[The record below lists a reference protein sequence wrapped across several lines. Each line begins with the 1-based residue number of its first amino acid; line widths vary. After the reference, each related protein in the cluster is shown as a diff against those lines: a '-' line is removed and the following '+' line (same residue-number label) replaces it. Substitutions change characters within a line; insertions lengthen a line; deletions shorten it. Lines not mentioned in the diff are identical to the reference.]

1 MAGNTIGTLFKLTTF
16 GESHGTSIGGIIDGC
31 PPSISLDLEAIQKDL
46 DRRKPGQS
54 AIVTQ
59 RKESDTVKFLSGIF
73 EGKTTGT
80 PIGFVI
86 ENENQKSKDYS
97 HIKDSFR
104 PSHADYVYQQK
115 YGIRDYRGG
124 GRSSARETACR
135 VVAGAVAKQVISSI
149 KIYAFTSSV
158 GDLFIDKP
166 YQDLDFS
173 KIDANDVRCPDST
186 TAEKMIEKNIRT
198 NNEFYIAPVYN
209 EMIRDGEKILHY
221 PIAEMR
227 GLGTPEDLSRFLE
240 NINKNKPSV
249 ILIAG
254 VNGVGKTTTIGKL
267 GKILG
272 QNNKKIV
279 LGAADTF
286 RAAAVSQLEVWAKRI
301 NADII
306 KSEEGADPAS
316 VAYKAL
322 DHAKKNNFDYLLI
335 DTAGRLQNKKNLM
348 DEFKKITKVLKKIDS
363 NAPHE
368 TFLILDAT
376 TGQSAISQ
384 VEEFK
389 KISPITGIIMTKL
402 DGTAKG
408 GILLA
413 IGKKFKLPI
422 IALGM
427 GEKEDD
433 LQTFNSEYFSNALMQ
448 F

>member
-1 MAGNTIGTLFKLTTF
+1 MSVFDKFKLGLSKSSKNF
-16 GESHGTSIGGIIDGC
+16 SSG
-31 PPSISLDLEAIQKDL
+31 LNDL
-46 DRRKPGQS
+46 
-54 AIVTQ
+54 
-59 RKESDTVKFLSGIF
+59 IF
-73 EGKTTGT
+73 K
-80 PIGFVI
+80 
-86 ENENQKSKDYS
+86 K
-97 HIKDSFR
+97 
-104 PSHADYVYQQK
+104 
-115 YGIRDYRGG
+115 
-124 GRSSARETACR
+124 
-135 VVAGAVAKQVISSI
+135 
-149 KIYAFTSSV
+149 
-158 GDLFIDKP
+158 
-166 YQDLDFS
+166 
-173 KIDANDVRCPDST
+173 KIDEDMLNELEDFLIQSDVGVESAKELREKFANTKVNLKTVGKDEIFKIFSNYVSEILKPL
-186 TAEKMIEKNIRT
+186 EKN
-198 NNEFYIAPVYN
+198 
-209 EMIRDGEKILHY
+209 
-221 PIAEMR
+221 
-227 GLGTPEDLSRFLE
+227 LE

-306 KSEEGADPAS
+306 KSVEGADPAS

-402 DGTAKG
+402 DGSAKG

>member
-1 MAGNTIGTLFKLTTF
+1 MSIFDKFKLGLNKSSKNLSSGLNDLIF
-16 GESHGTSIGGIIDGC
+16 KKKIDENMLNELEDFLIQSDVGVES
-31 PPSISLDLEAIQKDL
+31 A
-46 DRRKPGQS
+46 
-54 AIVTQ
+54 
-59 RKESDTVKFLSGIF
+59 KELREKFANT
-73 EGKTTGT
+73 K
-80 PIGFVI
+80 V
-86 ENENQKSKDYS
+86 NQKTVGKDEIFKIFS
-97 HIKDSFR
+97 N
-104 PSHADYVYQQK
+104 YVSE
-115 YGIRDYRGG
+115 I
-124 GRSSARETACR
+124 
-135 VVAGAVAKQVISSI
+135 
-149 KIYAFTSSV
+149 
-158 GDLFIDKP
+158 LKP
-166 YQDLDFS
+166 L
-173 KIDANDVRCPDST
+173 
-186 TAEKMIEKNIRT
+186 EKN
-198 NNEFYIAPVYN
+198 
-209 EMIRDGEKILHY
+209 
-221 PIAEMR
+221 
-227 GLGTPEDLSRFLE
+227 LE

-306 KSEEGADPAS
+306 KSDEGADPAS

-348 DEFKKITKVLKKIDS
+348 DEFKKITKVVKKIDS

-368 TFLILDAT
+368 TFLVLDAT
-376 TGQSAISQ
+376 TGQSAINQ

-389 KISPITGIIMTKL
+389 KITPITGIIMAKL
-402 DGTAKG
+402 DSTAKG

>member
-1 MAGNTIGTLFKLTTF
+1 MSIFDKFKL
-16 GESHGTSIGGIIDGC
+16 GLSKSSKNLSSG
-31 PPSISLDLEAIQKDL
+31 LNDL
-46 DRRKPGQS
+46 
-54 AIVTQ
+54 
-59 RKESDTVKFLSGIF
+59 IF
-73 EGKTTGT
+73 K
-80 PIGFVI
+80 
-86 ENENQKSKDYS
+86 K
-97 HIKDSFR
+97 
-104 PSHADYVYQQK
+104 
-115 YGIRDYRGG
+115 
-124 GRSSARETACR
+124 
-135 VVAGAVAKQVISSI
+135 
-149 KIYAFTSSV
+149 
-158 GDLFIDKP
+158 
-166 YQDLDFS
+166 
-173 KIDANDVRCPDST
+173 KIDENMLNELEDFLIQSDVGVESAKELREKFANTKVNLKTVGKDEIFKIFSNYVSEILKPL
-186 TAEKMIEKNIRT
+186 EKN
-198 NNEFYIAPVYN
+198 
-209 EMIRDGEKILHY
+209 
-221 PIAEMR
+221 
-227 GLGTPEDLSRFLE
+227 LE
-240 NINKNKPSV
+240 NINKNRPSV

-267 GKILG
+267 GKILR

-306 KSEEGADPAS
+306 KSDEGADPAS

>member
-1 MAGNTIGTLFKLTTF
+1 MGIFDKFKL
-16 GESHGTSIGGIIDGC
+16 GLNKSSK
-31 PPSISLDLEAIQKDL
+31 SLSSGLNDL
-46 DRRKPGQS
+46 
-54 AIVTQ
+54 
-59 RKESDTVKFLSGIF
+59 IF
-73 EGKTTGT
+73 K
-80 PIGFVI
+80 
-86 ENENQKSKDYS
+86 
-97 HIKDSFR
+97 R
-104 PSHADYVYQQK
+104 
-115 YGIRDYRGG
+115 
-124 GRSSARETACR
+124 
-135 VVAGAVAKQVISSI
+135 
-149 KIYAFTSSV
+149 
-158 GDLFIDKP
+158 
-166 YQDLDFS
+166 
-173 KIDANDVRCPDST
+173 KIDESMLNELEDFLIQSDVGVESAKELREKFANTKVNPKTSGKDEIYKIFSSYISEILKPL
-186 TAEKMIEKNIRT
+186 EKN
-198 NNEFYIAPVYN
+198 
-209 EMIRDGEKILHY
+209 
-221 PIAEMR
+221 
-227 GLGTPEDLSRFLE
+227 LE

-249 ILIAG
+249 ILVAG

-286 RAAAVSQLEVWAKRI
+286 RAAAVSQLEVWAKKI

-322 DHAKKNNFDYLLI
+322 DYAKKNNFDYLLI

-348 DEFKKITKVLKKIDS
+348 DEFKKITKVVKKIDL

-368 TFLILDAT
+368 TFLVLDAT

-384 VEEFK
+384 VEEFR
-389 KISPITGIIMTKL
+389 KITPITGIIMAKL
-402 DGTAKG
+402 DSTAKG

-413 IGKKFKLPI
+413 IGRKFKLPI

>member
-1 MAGNTIGTLFKLTTF
+1 MSIFDKFNLGLSKSSKNFSSGLNDLIFK
-16 GESHGTSIGGIIDGC
+16 
-31 PPSISLDLEAIQKDL
+31 K
-46 DRRKPGQS
+46 
-54 AIVTQ
+54 
-59 RKESDTVKFLSGIF
+59 
-73 EGKTTGT
+73 
-80 PIGFVI
+80 
-86 ENENQKSKDYS
+86 
-97 HIKDSFR
+97 
-104 PSHADYVYQQK
+104 
-115 YGIRDYRGG
+115 
-124 GRSSARETACR
+124 
-135 VVAGAVAKQVISSI
+135 
-149 KIYAFTSSV
+149 
-158 GDLFIDKP
+158 
-166 YQDLDFS
+166 
-173 KIDANDVRCPDST
+173 KIDEDMLNELEDFLIQSDVGVESAKELREKFANTKVNSKSSGKDEIFKIFSDYASEILKPL
-186 TAEKMIEKNIRT
+186 EKN
-198 NNEFYIAPVYN
+198 
-209 EMIRDGEKILHY
+209 
-221 PIAEMR
+221 
-227 GLGTPEDLSRFLE
+227 LE

-286 RAAAVSQLEVWAKRI
+286 RAAAVSQLEVWAKKI

-322 DHAKKNNFDYLLI
+322 DYAKKNNFDYLLI

-348 DEFKKITKVLKKIDS
+348 DEFKKITKVVKKIDS

-368 TFLILDAT
+368 TFLVLDAT

-384 VEEFK
+384 VEELK
-389 KISPITGIIMTKL
+389 KITPITGIIMAKL
-402 DGTAKG
+402 DSTAKG

-413 IGKKFKLPI
+413 IGRKFKLPI

>member
-1 MAGNTIGTLFKLTTF
+1 MNIFDKFKLGLSKSSKNLSSGLNNLIFKRKIDENMLNELEDFLIQSDVGVESAKELREKFANIKVNPKTIGKDEIFKIFSNYVSEIL
-16 GESHGTSIGGIIDGC
+16 
-31 PPSISLDLEAIQKDL
+31 
-46 DRRKPGQS
+46 KP
-54 AIVTQ
+54 
-59 RKESDTVKFLSGIF
+59 L
-73 EGKTTGT
+73 
-80 PIGFVI
+80 
-86 ENENQKSKDYS
+86 
-97 HIKDSFR
+97 
-104 PSHADYVYQQK
+104 
-115 YGIRDYRGG
+115 
-124 GRSSARETACR
+124 
-135 VVAGAVAKQVISSI
+135 
-149 KIYAFTSSV
+149 
-158 GDLFIDKP
+158 
-166 YQDLDFS
+166 
-173 KIDANDVRCPDST
+173 
-186 TAEKMIEKNIRT
+186 EKN
-198 NNEFYIAPVYN
+198 
-209 EMIRDGEKILHY
+209 
-221 PIAEMR
+221 
-227 GLGTPEDLSRFLE
+227 LE

-286 RAAAVSQLEVWAKRI
+286 RAAAVSQLEVWAKKI

-348 DEFKKITKVLKKIDS
+348 DEFKKITKVVKKIDL

-376 TGQSAISQ
+376 TGQSAINQ

-389 KISPITGIIMTKL
+389 KITPITGIIMAKL
-402 DGTAKG
+402 DSTAKG

-413 IGKKFKLPI
+413 IGRKFKLPI

>member
-1 MAGNTIGTLFKLTTF
+1 MSIFDKFKLGLSKSSTNF
-16 GESHGTSIGGIIDGC
+16 SSGLNDLIFKKKIDEDMLNELEDFLIQSDVGVESAKELREKFANTKVN
-31 PPSISLDLEAIQKDL
+31 PKTVEKD
-46 DRRKPGQS
+46 
-54 AIVTQ
+54 
-59 RKESDTVKFLSGIF
+59 EIF
-73 EGKTTGT
+73 K
-80 PIGFVI
+80 IFS
-86 ENENQKSKDYS
+86 N
-97 HIKDSFR
+97 
-104 PSHADYVYQQK
+104 YVYE
-115 YGIRDYRGG
+115 I
-124 GRSSARETACR
+124 
-135 VVAGAVAKQVISSI
+135 
-149 KIYAFTSSV
+149 
-158 GDLFIDKP
+158 LKP
-166 YQDLDFS
+166 L
-173 KIDANDVRCPDST
+173 
-186 TAEKMIEKNIRT
+186 EKN
-198 NNEFYIAPVYN
+198 
-209 EMIRDGEKILHY
+209 
-221 PIAEMR
+221 
-227 GLGTPEDLSRFLE
+227 LE

-306 KSEEGADPAS
+306 KSDEGADPAS

-422 IALGM
+422 IALCM

-448 F
+448 S

>member
-1 MAGNTIGTLFKLTTF
+1 MGIFDKFKL
-16 GESHGTSIGGIIDGC
+16 GLGKSS
-31 PPSISLDLEAIQKDL
+31 KN
-46 DRRKPGQS
+46 
-54 AIVTQ
+54 
-59 RKESDTVKFLSGIF
+59 LSSGLNNLIF
-73 EGKTTGT
+73 K
-80 PIGFVI
+80 
-86 ENENQKSKDYS
+86 K
-97 HIKDSFR
+97 
-104 PSHADYVYQQK
+104 
-115 YGIRDYRGG
+115 
-124 GRSSARETACR
+124 
-135 VVAGAVAKQVISSI
+135 
-149 KIYAFTSSV
+149 
-158 GDLFIDKP
+158 
-166 YQDLDFS
+166 
-173 KIDANDVRCPDST
+173 KIDEEMLNELEDFLIQSDVGVESAKELREKFANTKVNPKTSGKDEIYKIFSSYISEILKPL
-186 TAEKMIEKNIRT
+186 EKN
-198 NNEFYIAPVYN
+198 
-209 EMIRDGEKILHY
+209 
-221 PIAEMR
+221 
-227 GLGTPEDLSRFLE
+227 LE

-249 ILIAG
+249 ILVAG

-286 RAAAVSQLEVWAKRI
+286 RAAAVSQLEVWAKKI

-322 DHAKKNNFDYLLI
+322 DYAKKNNFDYLLI

-348 DEFKKITKVLKKIDS
+348 DEFKKITKVVKKIDL

-368 TFLILDAT
+368 TFLVLDAT
-376 TGQSAISQ
+376 TGQSAINQ

-389 KISPITGIIMTKL
+389 KITPITGIIMAKL
-402 DGTAKG
+402 DSTAKG

-413 IGKKFKLPI
+413 IGRKFKLPI

>member
-1 MAGNTIGTLFKLTTF
+1 MNIFDKFKL
-16 GESHGTSIGGIIDGC
+16 GLSKSSKNLSSG
-31 PPSISLDLEAIQKDL
+31 LNDL
-46 DRRKPGQS
+46 
-54 AIVTQ
+54 
-59 RKESDTVKFLSGIF
+59 IF
-73 EGKTTGT
+73 K
-80 PIGFVI
+80 
-86 ENENQKSKDYS
+86 K
-97 HIKDSFR
+97 
-104 PSHADYVYQQK
+104 
-115 YGIRDYRGG
+115 
-124 GRSSARETACR
+124 
-135 VVAGAVAKQVISSI
+135 
-149 KIYAFTSSV
+149 
-158 GDLFIDKP
+158 
-166 YQDLDFS
+166 
-173 KIDANDVRCPDST
+173 KIDENMLNELEDFLIQSDVGVESAKELKEKFANIKVNPKTVGKDEIFKIFSNYVSEILKPL
-186 TAEKMIEKNIRT
+186 EKN
-198 NNEFYIAPVYN
+198 
-209 EMIRDGEKILHY
+209 
-221 PIAEMR
+221 
-227 GLGTPEDLSRFLE
+227 LE

-286 RAAAVSQLEVWAKRI
+286 RAAAVNQLEVWAKRI

-306 KSEEGADPAS
+306 KSDEGADPAS

-322 DHAKKNNFDYLLI
+322 DYAKKNNFDYLLI

-348 DEFKKITKVLKKIDS
+348 DEFKKITKVLKKIDT

-368 TFLILDAT
+368 TFIILDAT

-384 VEEFK
+384 IEEFK

-413 IGKKFKLPI
+413 IGRKFKLPI
-422 IALGM
+422 VALGM

-433 LQTFNSEYFSNALMQ
+433 LQTFNSKYFSNALMQ

>member
-1 MAGNTIGTLFKLTTF
+1 MSIFDKFKLGLSKSSQNLSSGLNDLIF
-16 GESHGTSIGGIIDGC
+16 KKKIDENMLNELEDFLIQSDVGVES
-31 PPSISLDLEAIQKDL
+31 A
-46 DRRKPGQS
+46 
-54 AIVTQ
+54 
-59 RKESDTVKFLSGIF
+59 KELREKFSNT
-73 EGKTTGT
+73 KVNPK
-80 PIGFVI
+80 PIG
-86 ENENQKSKDYS
+86 KDEIFKIFS
-97 HIKDSFR
+97 N
-104 PSHADYVYQQK
+104 YVSE
-115 YGIRDYRGG
+115 I
-124 GRSSARETACR
+124 
-135 VVAGAVAKQVISSI
+135 
-149 KIYAFTSSV
+149 
-158 GDLFIDKP
+158 LKP
-166 YQDLDFS
+166 L
-173 KIDANDVRCPDST
+173 
-186 TAEKMIEKNIRT
+186 EKN
-198 NNEFYIAPVYN
+198 
-209 EMIRDGEKILHY
+209 
-221 PIAEMR
+221 
-227 GLGTPEDLSRFLE
+227 LE
-240 NINKNKPSV
+240 SINKNKPSV
-249 ILIAG
+249 ILVAG

-306 KSEEGADPAS
+306 KSNEGADPAS

-348 DEFKKITKVLKKIDS
+348 DEFKKITQVLKKIDI

-402 DGTAKG
+402 DSTAKG

-413 IGKKFKLPI
+413 IGRKFKLPI